1 MEHHITIHIST
12 GTFVKA
18 IIATSAVMV
27 ASKVA
32 AEAVLTG
39 LRKINEEQ
47 DKQKKNN
54 WTAAT
59 EERP

>member
-27 ASKVA
+27 ASKIA
-32 AEAVLTG
+32 AEVVITG
-39 LRKINEEQ
+39 IRKINEQEA
-47 DKQKKNN
+47 KQNST
-54 WTAAT
+54 WSAAT
-59 EERP
+59 EDKK

>member
-1 MEHHITIHIST
+1 MEHHVTIHIST

-27 ASKVA
+27 ASKIAADGVYVA
-32 AEAVLTG
+32 
-39 LRKINEEQ
+39 LRKLKEQ
-47 DKQKKNN
+47 EAKQST

-59 EERP
+59 EEK

>member
-1 MEHHITIHIST
+1 VEHHITIHIST

-32 AEAVLTG
+32 AEALITG
-39 LRKINEEQ
+39 IRKINEEQ
-47 DKQKKNN
+47 DKQKNN

-59 EERP
+59 EEKS

>member
-32 AEAVLTG
+32 AEALITG
-39 LRKINEEQ
+39 IRKINEEQ
-47 DKQKKNN
+47 DKQKNN

-59 EERP
+59 EEKS

>member
-1 MEHHITIHIST
+1 MEHHITIHIGT

-27 ASKVA
+27 ASKIA
-32 AEAVLTG
+32 AEAVITG
-39 LRKINEEQ
+39 IRKINEEQ
-47 DKQKKNN
+47 AKQQST

-59 EERP
+59 EEK

>member
-18 IIATSAVMV
+18 IIATSAVTV
-27 ASKVA
+27 ASKIA
-32 AEAVLTG
+32 AEAILTG
-39 LRKINEEQ
+39 LRKYNEEQ
-47 DKQKKNN
+47 AKQKKNN

-59 EERP
+59 EEKS